1 MANENDK
8 ITQQPDPVAGA
19 QPDPAKVEDGKKD
32 KKTSSSKSKADLEKE
47 NAELLAKLKA
57 LETTA
62 ANAAKNGEASVAATV
77 KEDDREEI
85 FVPKGYAND
94 EPFLIVGVNGIN
106 YQLPKGKPSTV
117 PKFVADEF
125 RRSQKAQAALDDRIE
140 KMTSVS

>member
-8 ITQQPDPVAGA
+8 ITQQPDPAAGA

-57 LETTA
+57 LETS
-62 ANAAKNGEASVAATV
+62 AAKNGEASAAATV
-77 KEDDREEI
+77 EDDREEI
-85 FVPKGYAND
+85 YVPKGYAND

-106 YQLPKGKPSTV
+106 YQLPKGKTSTV